1 MSKRTLHSF
10 FSPPAKR
17 PKNSLETLS
26 RTVSPPQVS
35 KEPTSA
41 TATDSQNASSDQ
53 PTKYTAHTG
62 YPFPIAD
69 LPPSI
74 TEKVEELLLTASGK
88 TINNQPHLD
97 LLYFEPL
104 IPQPTADQLF
114 HFLRCSLPF
123 YRVKYT
129 ITRFG
134 KSVDI
139 NTPRFTT
146 VYGLD
151 ETSRFTSTST
161 PTTTPS
167 PNSSDPATTTHL
179 TTRIVESTNPTK
191 DVAPG
196 KYKSCTVPPR
206 PIPPCL
212 ALLKNLTEALTNDTY
227 NFVLVNYYR
236 TGQDSISY
244 HSDDERFLGPIPA
257 IASFSLGARRDFLM
271 KHKPPGAGPG
281 NGTKTSQSKPD
292 TTATTNTSTEKLYP
306 NTTPLKLPLGP
317 GDVILMRGETQ
328 RNWLHSIPKRSGK
341 NDGAAKGRINIT
353 MRKAMVPGGTE
364 NYYQYNVG
372 TGPVYRWDEG
382 RGEMRLWEEMKVERG
397 RIG

>member
-1 MSKRTLHSF
+1 MSKRTIHSF

-17 PKNSLETLS
+17 PKASLETLS
-26 RTVSPPQVS
+26 RRVSPPPVD
-35 KEPTSA
+35 KEPFSERIIVEAEDTPSDVPAKSTSHQ
-41 TATDSQNASSDQ
+41 T
-53 PTKYTAHTG
+53 

-69 LPPSI
+69 LPSSI
-74 TEKVEELLLTASGK
+74 SEKIEELLLIASGNA
-88 TINNQPHLD
+88 INSQPHLD

-104 IPQPTADQLF
+104 IPQPTAYQLF
-114 HFLRCSLPF
+114 RFLRSSLPF

-129 ITRFG
+129 ITRYG

-151 ETSRFTSTST
+151 ETSQFVSTST
-161 PTTTPS
+161 TTENN
-167 PNSSDPATTTHL
+167 PNVNQL
-179 TTRIVESTNPTK
+179 TTRIAETSNPAK

-196 KYKSCTVPPR
+196 KYKSCACPPR

-212 ALLKNLTEALTNDTY
+212 AMLKNLTEALTSDTY
-227 NFVLVNYYR
+227 NFVLVNYYS

-244 HSDDERFLGPIPA
+244 HSDDERFLGNNPS
-257 IASFSLGARRDFLM
+257 IASFSLGARRDFLL
-271 KHKPPGAGPG
+271 KHKPPGSGPG
-281 NGTKTSQSKPD
+281 NGNKGQSKTEAGSAEKVYPG
-292 TTATTNTSTEKLYP
+292 TTQI
-306 NTTPLKLPLGP
+306 KLPLGS
-317 GDVILMRGETQ
+317 GDMILMRGETQ

-341 NDGAAKGRINIT
+341 NNEADKGRINIT

-372 TGPVYRWDEG
+372 TGPVYRWDEK
-382 RGEMRLWEEMKVERG
+382 RAEMRLWEEMKLERG
-397 RIG
+397 

>member
-17 PKNSLETLS
+17 SKNSLDTLS
-26 RTVSPPQVS
+26 RRVSPPQVS

-41 TATDSQNASSDQ
+41 TAIALENAPSDQ
-53 PTKYTAHTG
+53 PINYTAHPG
-62 YPFPIAD
+62 YAFPIAD
-69 LPPSI
+69 LPPNI
-74 TEKVEELLLTASGK
+74 AEKVEELLLTASGK
-88 TINNQPHLD
+88 AINNQPHLD

-114 HFLRCSLPF
+114 RFLRSSLPF

-151 ETSRFTSTST
+151 ATSQFIST
-161 PTTTPS
+161 PTPS
-167 PNSSDPATTTHL
+167 PSDPKTTQL
-179 TTRIVESTNPTK
+179 TSRIVETTNPTK
-191 DVAPG
+191 DVPPT

-212 ALLKNLTEALTNDTY
+212 AMLKNLTEALTNDTY
-227 NFVLVNYYR
+227 NFVLVNYYS

-244 HSDDERFLGPIPA
+244 HSDDERFLGPTPA

-281 NGTKTSQSKPD
+281 NGSKTQP
-292 TTATTNTSTEKLYP
+292 TSTSEPGSAEKVYP
-306 NTTPLKLPLGP
+306 GTTQLKLPLGP
-317 GDVILMRGETQ
+317 GDMILMRGETQ

-341 NDGAAKGRINIT
+341 NDKGKGRLNIT

-372 TGPVYRWDEG
+372 TGPVYRWDEAWS
-382 RGEMRLWEEMKVERG
+382 EMRLWEEMKLERG
-397 RIG
+397 GSSV